1 MILGTTMDSNPVIN
15 IVFFMLSLMTIIVA
29 FGVIRSTNIFR
40 AALFLMC
47 SFITIACL
55 LILLNAEFLAAIQI
69 ILNIGAVSVLIL
81 FSILLSKNVEKG
93 NPSNQF
99 KYQFL
104 SLVVIIPIILIACI
118 SFIHTWIPDTTN
130 STTTIYPSSIV
141 EMARTILQRYVL
153 PFEIASILLLSAMI
167 GALSLIRKR

>member
-47 SFITIACL
+47 SFITIAGL

-81 FSILLSKNVEKG
+81 FLILLSKNVEKG
-93 NPSNQF
+93 YPSNQF

>member
-15 IVFFMLSLMTIIVA
+15 IVFFILSLMTIIVA
-29 FGVIRSTNIFR
+29 FGVIRSPNIFR

-47 SFITIACL
+47 SFITIAGL

-81 FSILLSKNVEKG
+81 FSILLSKNVEEG

-104 SLVVIIPIILIACI
+104 SLVVVIPIILIACI
-118 SFIHTWIPDTTN
+118 SFIHPWIPDTTN

-141 EMARTILQRYVL
+141 EMAKTLLQRYVL

>member
-1 MILGTTMDSNPVIN
+1 M
-15 IVFFMLSLMTIIVA
+15 
-29 FGVIRSTNIFR
+29 
-40 AALFLMC
+40 
-47 SFITIACL
+47 
-55 LILLNAEFLAAIQI
+55 
-69 ILNIGAVSVLIL
+69 
-81 FSILLSKNVEKG
+81 EKG

>member
-15 IVFFMLSLMTIIVA
+15 IVFFILSLMTIIVA
-29 FGVIRSTNIFR
+29 FGVIRSPNIFR

-47 SFITIACL
+47 SFITIAGL

-81 FSILLSKNVEKG
+81 FSILLSKNVEEG

-104 SLVVIIPIILIACI
+104 SLVVVIPIILIACI
-118 SFIHTWIPDTTN
+118 SFIPPWIPDTTN

-141 EMARTILQRYVL
+141 EMAKTLLQRYVL